1 MNDKK
6 LKCFYKRE
14 SFVKTFNMR
23 VVEFFV
29 LTLVL
34 LCLGVD
40 GYRVIHSSRARRA
53 RRRMQEKVNRER
65 GREFMKKC
73 NYALYKFSLDENT
86 SSVQPTFYDGSY
98 MNDLWHFYRK
108 RCIHEKPAQ
117 ASISDFV
124 TTLFM
129 MSVFVC
135 SFWGIISIM

>member
-6 LKCFYKRE
+6 LKSFYKRE

-23 VVEFFV
+23 IVEFLV
-29 LTLVL
+29 LVL

-53 RRRMQEKVNRER
+53 RRRMQEKVHI
-65 GREFMKKC
+65 REFVKKC
-73 NYALYKFSLDENT
+73 HYARYKFSLDENT

-98 MNDLWHFYRK
+98 MNDLWHFYRNK
-108 RCIHEKPAQ
+108 CIYEKPAP
-117 ASISDFV
+117 ASISDCV
-124 TTLFM
+124 VMLFM

>member
-1 MNDKK
+1 
-6 LKCFYKRE
+6 
-14 SFVKTFNMR
+14 MR
-23 VVEFFV
+23 IVEFLV
-29 LTLVL
+29 LVL

-73 NYALYKFSLDENT
+73 NYALYKFSLDEKT
-86 SSVQPTFYDGSY
+86 SSIQPTFYGGSY
-98 MNDLWHFYRK
+98 MNDLWHFYRN

-124 TTLFM
+124 KMLFM
-129 MSVFVC
+129 MGVFVY

>member
-1 MNDKK
+1 M
-6 LKCFYKRE
+6 LLQTRVVC
-14 SFVKTFNMR
+14 KTFNMR
-23 VVEFFV
+23 VVEFLV

-53 RRRMQEKVNRER
+53 RRRMQEKVYRELL
-65 GREFMKKC
+65 KKC
-73 NYALYKFSLDENT
+73 DYARYKFSLDEKT
-86 SSVQPTFYDGSY
+86 SSLQPTFYDGSY
-98 MNDLWHFYRK
+98 MNDLWNFYRN

-129 MSVFVC
+129 MSVFISVL
-135 SFWGIISIM
+135 WGIIRIM